1 MVIKGKLWDFWFRG
15 FGYFFRSVFWFC
27 AKKLWFL
34 NFGFHCSLWIFY
46 FLAFGFQFS
55 QKNIN
60 WFSDLISNVV
70 FGFSHLTF
78 LGSGLSSI

>member
-15 FGYFFRSVFWFC
+15 FGYFLDPFFGFVP
-27 AKKLWFL
+27 KKLRFL

-55 QKNIN
+55 PKI
-60 WFSDLISNVV
+60 LT
-70 FGFSHLTF
+70 GFR
-78 LGSGLSSI
+78 I